1 MNSVWVMGAAVVW
14 FFLAYRVWGG
24 RIERR
29 LAPPDDRVTPANAMA
44 DGQDYFPG
52 KRWLLWGNHFASIAG
67 AGPIIG
73 PILAVAAFGWG
84 YTVLWICLGAVFL
97 GAVHDY
103 LVLMLSVRHQGRGVA
118 DLAGTTLGPKLR
130 LLFAGIIYFMLL
142 LLVTAFTVSV
152 AQAFVSVP
160 RLVVPTFGLVGV
172 AVLMG
177 LAVYRLNM
185 NDVLAGVLGVLCTY
199 GLVVVGYFVP
209 VTLPLAWE
217 PQTVLSVWFL
227 IISLYCLLASVAP
240 IWLLLQPRDVLASAN
255 LFLGL
260 GLGVVGVLVIH
271 PVITAPFGP
280 GAFISGGKPVWPMLF
295 IMVACGAISGFHA
308 IVSSGTTSRQLARE
322 RDAKPVAF
330 GGMLMEGLLA
340 VLVVVVVS
348 AGLTWGEA
356 PMGTPRD
363 ERTLYFANA
372 LAANWIVA
380 FGNGFGNIVGRLGIP
395 YLDAVLGAL
404 FGATMVKSFVMTT
417 LDSGTRLA
425 RFLVSDTLGHRV
437 PLLRNRVVAS
447 LAVLVPA
454 YLLAA
459 TDTYRD
465 VWRMF
470 GSANQLTAAVS
481 LLVVAV
487 WLGRE
492 RRPTR
497 YVLAGAAFM
506 LLTVLAA
513 LLWEM
518 FAPTKGFFTGAKPDY
533 ALGIVSLVLA
543 LMALAATVGAGR
555 SLLNLRRELAAEDAA
570 GAGQG

>member
-1 MNSVWVMGAAVVW
+1 MNSLWVMGAAVLW
-14 FFLAYRVWGG
+14 FAVSYRVWG
-24 RIERR
+24 RRTER
-29 LAPPDDRVTPANAMA
+29 LAPPDDRLTPAHAMA
-44 DGQDYFPG
+44 DGQDYYPG

-84 YTVLWICLGAVFL
+84 YTVLWVALGSVFL

-103 LVLMLSVRHQGRGVA
+103 LTLMVSVRHQGKGVA
-118 DLAGTTLGPKLR
+118 ELAGSALGPRVR
-130 LLFAGIIYFMLL
+130 LLFAAIIYCMLL
-142 LLVTAFTVSV
+142 MLVTAFTVSV

-160 RLVVPTFGLVGV
+160 RLVIPTFGLVGV

-177 LAVYRLNM
+177 LAVYRLGM
-185 NDVLAGVLGVLCTY
+185 NDVLAGVLGVLAAY

-209 VTLPLAWE
+209 VSLPLSWG
-217 PQTVLSVWFL
+217 PHTVLTVWFL

-260 GLGVVGVLVIH
+260 GLGIVGVLVVH
-271 PVITAPFGP
+271 PVISAPFGP
-280 GAFISGGKPVWPMLF
+280 AGFVSGGKPVWPMLF

-340 VLVVVVVS
+340 VLVVLVVS
-348 AGLTWGEA
+348 AGLTWGSA
-356 PMGTPRD
+356 PTGTPRD
-363 ERTLYFANA
+363 LRTLYFANA

-395 YLDAVLGAL
+395 YLDAAL
-404 FGATMVKSFVMTT
+404 AALLGATMVKSFVMTT

-425 RFLVSDTLGHRV
+425 RFLVSDTLGRRV

-447 LAVLVPA
+447 LTVLVPA

-465 VWRMF
+465 IWRMF

-492 RRPTR
+492 RRPAR

-513 LLWEM
+513 LFWEM
-518 FAPTKGFFTGAKPDY
+518 FAPGTGFFTGTKPDY
-533 ALGIVSLVLA
+533 ALGMVSLVLA
-543 LMALAATVGAGR
+543 GLALAAIVGAAH
-555 SLLNLRRELAAEDAA
+555 SLLRLHRELAAGDAGPA
-570 GAGQG
+570 